1 MWCVKIQGWV
11 KLFEPSELLK
21 IKTHIKLI
29 YKSPQQIGIENL
41 NFPKFEPTL
50 LLSRNGKATKFY
62 VQLEDQNIRQVVFPW
77 VIMYFLH
84 ITENLPIFLRSF
96 VFNSSRDP
104 LSNILCT
111 ALTIDLVCKQ
121 VCTYLMNISITYV
134 LSNSWFMFDEKPLE
148 IFRSA
153 SSSRC
158 NGIFTLALNKTL
170 HHQSDYVQSYLLC
183 TLIRCGVGLYGLSES
198 AEVFPQN
205 NVMQRYMYAT
215 PNYVIRTFQ
224 VLCL

>member
-1 MWCVKIQGWV
+1 MNVSFILQY
-11 KLFEPSELLK
+11 
-21 IKTHIKLI
+21 H
-29 YKSPQQIGIENL
+29 Y
-41 NFPKFEPTL
+41 
-50 LLSRNGKATKFY
+50 AT
-62 VQLEDQNIRQVVFPW
+62 VFPPPNKKRN
-77 VIMYFLH
+77 FLH

-96 VFNSSRDP
+96 VFNSSRNP

-205 NVMQRYMYAT
+205 NVMQRYTYAT
-215 PNYVIRTFQ
+215 PNYVIWTFQ
-224 VLCL
+224 VLCLQILVIYLILVLT

>member
-1 MWCVKIQGWV
+1 MTSCGVLKFRVGSNSKVQI
-11 KLFEPSELLK
+11 FEPSELLE

-29 YKSPQQIGIENL
+29 YKSPQQIGLENL

-84 ITENLPIFLRSF
+84 ITENLPIFVRSF

-111 ALTIDLVCKQ
+111 ALTIDLVCK
-121 VCTYLMNISITYV
+121 
-134 LSNSWFMFDEKPLE
+134 
-148 IFRSA
+148 
-153 SSSRC
+153 
-158 NGIFTLALNKTL
+158 
-170 HHQSDYVQSYLLC
+170 
-183 TLIRCGVGLYGLSES
+183 
-198 AEVFPQN
+198 
-205 NVMQRYMYAT
+205 
-215 PNYVIRTFQ
+215 
-224 VLCL
+224 